1 MDAIE
6 CLKTRR
12 SIRAYEHKAVPR
24 EIVED
29 IIDCGRLAA
38 SAINI
43 QPWLFV
49 AVDDEALRT
58 RIAEITDYGKF
69 ISTAPAC
76 IVVFCRNVK
85 YFVEDGSAATQN
97 ILNAARAH
105 GLCVPGDISVIG
117 CDDIP
122 MAAYAY
128 PPLTTISQPKYRIGK
143 LAVSTLLK
151 MCQDPSDQ
159 SGSFMLME
167 SPLIIRESTARVPET
182 R

>member
-12 SIRAYEHKAVPR
+12 SIRAYEPTAVPR
-24 EIVED
+24 AIVED
-29 IIDCGRLAA
+29 IVDCGRLAA

-49 AVDDEALRT
+49 AVDDEGLRR
-58 RIAEITDYGKF
+58 RIAEATDYGKF
-69 ISTAPAC
+69 IEQSPVC

-105 GLCVPGDISVIG
+105 GLGSCWVAGHQK
-117 CDDIP
+117 
-122 MAAYAY
+122 AYGG
-128 PPLTTISQPKYRIGK
+128 TIR
-143 LAVSTLLK
+143 TLLGLPDDYALVSIVALGHAAEERNPDK
-151 MCQDPSDQ
+151 R
-159 SGSFMLME
+159 
-167 SPLIIRESTARVPET
+167 PLSEVLRWNRY
-182 R
+182 

>member
-12 SIRAYEHKAVPR
+12 SIRAYEPTAVPR
-24 EIVED
+24 AIVED
-29 IIDCGRLAA
+29 IVDCGRLAA

-49 AVDDEALRT
+49 AVDDEGLRR
-58 RIAEITDYGKF
+58 RIAEATDYGKF
-69 ISTAPAC
+69 IEQSPVC

-105 GLCVPGDISVIG
+105 GLGSCWVAGHQK
-117 CDDIP
+117 
-122 MAAYAY
+122 AYGG
-128 PPLTTISQPKYRIGK
+128 TIR
-143 LAVSTLLK
+143 TLLGLPDDYALLSIVALGHAAEERNPDK
-151 MCQDPSDQ
+151 R
-159 SGSFMLME
+159 
-167 SPLIIRESTARVPET
+167 PLSEVLRWNRY
-182 R
+182 